1 MRHEHNKHH
10 DHEHNHHDHED
21 GNNAK
26 LAASATFHCL
36 MGCGL
41 GEVIGMV
48 LATMIG
54 LGNVQSITLAV
65 ILGFVFG
72 FFLGLRPLLKANIP
86 FSHAF
91 KQVLVAEGL
100 SIAVMET
107 AEVMAEVYTPGVMN
121 AGLGEGIFWVGICFA
136 LIAGF
141 VAAYPVNYVLVKRGV
156 RHYY

>member
-1 MRHEHNKHH
+1 
-10 DHEHNHHDHED
+10 
-21 GNNAK
+21 
-26 LAASATFHCL
+26 
-36 MGCGL
+36 
-41 GEVIGMV
+41 MV

-72 FFLGLRPLLKANIP
+72 FFLGLRPLLKANLP

-107 AEVMAEVYTPGVMN
+107 AEVLAEVYTPGVMS
-121 AGLGEGIFWVGICFA
+121 AGLERRYILDRYGLGADGWLCCS
-136 LIAGF
+136 LSS
-141 VAAYPVNYVLVKRGV
+141 
-156 RHYY
+156 

>member
-1 MRHEHNKHH
+1 MEHQHDAHHDHGHHHH
-10 DHEHNHHDHED
+10 DHEPV
-21 GNNAK
+21 NNAK

-36 MGCGL
+36 TGCGL

-107 AEVMAEVYTPGVMN
+107 AEVMAEVYTPGVMS
-121 AGLGEGIFWVGICFA
+121 AGLGEGIFWLGMCFA

-156 RHYY
+156 RQYH

>member
-1 MRHEHNKHH
+1 
-10 DHEHNHHDHED
+10 
-21 GNNAK
+21 
-26 LAASATFHCL
+26 
-36 MGCGL
+36 
-41 GEVIGMV
+41 MV

-86 FSHAF
+86 FSPAF
-91 KQVLVAEGL
+91 KQVLVAQGL

-107 AEVMAEVYTPGVMN
+107 AEVMAEVYTPGVMS
-121 AGLGEGIFWVGICFA
+121 AGLGEGIFWLGMCFA

-156 RHYY
+156 RHCH

>member
-1 MRHEHNKHH
+1 MEHEHDTHH
-10 DHEHNHHDHED
+10 DHEPV
-21 GNNAK
+21 NNAK

-36 MGCGL
+36 LGCGL
-41 GEVIGMV
+41 GEVVGMV

-72 FFLGLRPLLKANIP
+72 FFLGLRPLLKANLP

-91 KQVLVAEGL
+91 KQILVAEGL

-107 AEVMAEVYTPGVMN
+107 AEVMAEVYTPGVMS
-121 AGLGEGIFWVGICFA
+121 AGLGEGIFWLGMCFA

-156 RHYY
+156 RHCH